1 MSEVSH
7 RTVSTNGINMH
18 IAVAGEGRPVIMV
31 HGFPGLWYSWRHQLP
46 ALAAA
51 GYRAVA
57 IDQRGYGRS
66 DRPTDPALYDADYVM
81 RDMLGLLDALGE
93 KRAVWVGHDFGAQ
106 LVWNLA
112 VRAPERVAGVVGM
125 ACPYDFDLA
134 GRGGAGSKPADA
146 GTDFDAEFAV
156 PTMRPSEVFA
166 LAAKKH
172 FLHLH
177 YFQTIG
183 PAESELGRNPRLF
196 LTRLF
201 WALSARGNLLDW
213 TKHQS
218 EGTGYLDVLAD
229 PAIPLPWPWFS
240 KEDMDVYVSEYER
253 TGPDTAFIGGLN
265 SYRVADRNWELGAQW
280 ADANIERPAAFI
292 AGSEDPVLKM
302 IRPDAIDIM
311 RSRAPDLRAS
321 VIVPDAGHF
330 VQQEQ
335 PKAVNEA
342 ILKFLGTLNDR
353 DWRG

>member
-1 MSEVSH
+1 M
-7 RTVSTNGINMH
+7 VSTNGMNMH
-18 IAVAGEGRPVIMV
+18 IAEAGEGRPVIMV
-31 HGFPGLWYSWRHQLP
+31 HGFPGLWYSFRHQLP

-51 GYRAVA
+51 GYRAIA

-66 DRPTDPALYDADYVM
+66 DRPTDPAVYDADYM
-81 RDMLGLLDALGE
+81 QRDMLGLLEALGE
-93 KRAVWVGHDFGAQ
+93 ERAVWVGHDFGAQ
-106 LVWNLA
+106 YVWNLS
-112 VRAPERVAGVVGM
+112 VRAPERVTGVVGM

-134 GRGGAGSKPADA
+134 GRGGAGSKPSGKGAD
-146 GTDFDAEFAV
+146 FNAEFAD
-156 PTMRPSEVFA
+156 PTMRPSETFA
-166 LAAKKH
+166 LAAKRH

-183 PAESELGRNPRLF
+183 PAESELCGNARLF

-213 TKHQS
+213 TKFPS

-229 PAIPLPWPWFS
+229 PEFPPPWPWLS
-240 KEDMDVYVSEYER
+240 QEDLDVYVAEYTR
-253 TGPDTAFIGGLN
+253 TGPATTFIGGLN
-265 SYRVADRNWELGAQW
+265 SYRVADRNWELGAKW

-311 RSRAPDLRAS
+311 RRRAPDLRDT
-321 VIVPDAGHF
+321 VIIPNAGHF

-335 PKAVNEA
+335 PAAVNNA
-342 ILKFLGTLNDR
+342 ILKFLGTLSDK
-353 DWRG
+353 DWRK